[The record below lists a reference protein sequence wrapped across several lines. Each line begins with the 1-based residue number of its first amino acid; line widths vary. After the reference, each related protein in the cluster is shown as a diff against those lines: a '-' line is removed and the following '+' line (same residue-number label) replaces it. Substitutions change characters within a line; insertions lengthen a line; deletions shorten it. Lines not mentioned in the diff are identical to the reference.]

1 MRYKVLI
8 VLIVF
13 IFSSCEKIVRKDID
27 SYDLVPKN
35 SKAVISIKNL
45 GKFKNSLENNSY
57 LNSVSNSNII
67 LKNLVTQLS
76 KIDND
81 KEVLVGLYDSNG
93 MLNYN
98 IIGLEISNDSI
109 TDYKFITKNLMLFQ
123 TIF

>member
-45 GKFKNSLENNSY
+45 HEANTTHVNNSR
-57 LNSVSNSNII
+57 
-67 LKNLVTQLS
+67 NLQRHL
-76 KIDND
+76 
-81 KEVLVGLYDSNG
+81 EHLYES
-93 MLNYN
+93 
-98 IIGLEISNDSI
+98 
-109 TDYKFITKNLMLFQ
+109 
-123 TIF
+123 